1 MKIISYSLWGD
12 KPIYQVG
19 AIRNAKLAKKF
30 YPEFECWYYVHR
42 ETVPEETIRQL
53 NEFDNVKIIFK
64 SGDVCGEQCKPRMWR
79 FESIDAPD
87 VELNMSRDVDTAI
100 LLREKLAVDE
110 WLKSD
115 KLFHIMRDHP
125 WHNWPIQGGMFGVKK
140 SNMNWTDKM
149 DVFIQQD
156 TREYDQHFLK
166 NVIYPL
172 YADSCMIHASFHKL
186 EGDACRDFP
195 IPHDD
200 DDYRF
205 VGEYVYEDEKRNDRN
220 TLELKQGYCFY

>member
-12 KPIYQVG
+12 KPIYLVG
-19 AIRNAKLAKKF
+19 AMRNAKLAKIF
-30 YPEFECWYYVHR
+30 YPDFECWYYVHR

-64 SGDVCGEQCKPRMWR
+64 SGDLLTTKPMMWR
-79 FESIDAPD
+79 FESIDHPD

-110 WLKSD
+110 WLNSD
-115 KLFHIMRDHP
+115 KLLHIMRDHP
-125 WHNWPIQGGMFGVKK
+125 WHHWPIQAGMFGVKK
-140 SNMNWTDKM
+140 SNINWKDKI
-149 DVFIQQD
+149 DVFDPQQYIYG
-156 TREYDQHFLK
+156 YDQHFLK
-166 NVIYPL
+166 NIIYPL

-195 IPHDD
+195 IPHDQ

-205 VGEYVYEDEKRNDRN
+205 VGEYVYEDEKRNDGN
-220 TLELKQGYCFY
+220 TLELKRGYL